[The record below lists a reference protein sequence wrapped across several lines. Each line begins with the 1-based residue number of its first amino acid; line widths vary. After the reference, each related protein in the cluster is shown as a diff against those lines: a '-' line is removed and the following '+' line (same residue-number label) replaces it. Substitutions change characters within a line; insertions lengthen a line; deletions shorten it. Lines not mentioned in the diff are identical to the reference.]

1 MILRVITWIIV
12 GGVIYSLLNRYILPI
27 FYRTANTDDRLR
39 DMQKQMQELNKK
51 LDKSEKARKKN
62 KEGDFIDYEEIK

>member
-12 GGVIYSLLNRYILPI
+12 GGVIYSLLNRYVLPI